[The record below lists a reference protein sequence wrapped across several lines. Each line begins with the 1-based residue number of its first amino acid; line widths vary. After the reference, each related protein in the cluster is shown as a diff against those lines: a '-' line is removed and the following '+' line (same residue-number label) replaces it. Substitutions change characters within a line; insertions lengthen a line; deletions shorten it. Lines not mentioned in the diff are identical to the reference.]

1 MQVRPWT
8 YNVSKLDVDGDD
20 PSSWNLRT
28 ATDAASGETV
38 ELYVGG
44 DVKINEGGTVRTGD
58 SGHHNAS
65 ELEINVYDEDAT
77 VDISSN
83 VTGVVNAPGTKADID
98 SGAHVH
104 GAVIAD
110 QVQADGGGGV
120 HYDEALSGM
129 TVGNG
134 QGDSTTVRY
143 LHVTTNELKIE
154 D

>member
-1 MQVRPWT
+1 MPCWLILTSPPT
-8 YNVSKLDVDGDD
+8 YSSTVS
-20 PSSWNLRT
+20 PE
-28 ATDAASGETV
+28 AASV

-44 DVKINEGGTVRTGD
+44 DVKINQQGVIQTGD
-58 SGHHNAS
+58 SGHHNAT
-65 ELEINVYDEDAT
+65 ELEINVYDDEAT

-120 HYDEALSGM
+120 HYDQALAGQ
-129 TVGNG
+129 TVGDG
-134 QGDSTTVRY
+134 QGDVPSIRY
-143 LHVTTNELKIE
+143 LHVTTNEMTIE